1 MNSRPDIAR
10 HQSGVILLEALL
22 AILIFS
28 LGILAL
34 VGLQAAAVKQ
44 SADAKY
50 RTEAALLTNEVIGQM
65 WVSDRT
71 TAVLEANFESPGG
84 AAYNNWLARVGG
96 VLPVAPVANVA
107 GANCPTPAPT
117 ITIDPAGIATAG
129 TATVTVFWRA
139 PNEPLDVNCLPAP
152 HSYVAIAQIR

>member
-1 MNSRPDIAR
+1 MNSQTRLA
-10 HQSGVILLEALL
+10 HQQSGVILLEALL

-50 RTEAALLTNEVIGQM
+50 RTEAALLANEVIGQM

-71 TAVLEANFESPGG
+71 TAVLQANFNGINGTGG
-84 AAYNNWLARVGG
+84 TAYSNWFARVSGG
-96 VLPVAPVANVA
+96 ILPGVVANS
-107 GANCPTPAPT
+107 PTAPT
-117 ITIDPAGIATAG
+117 IAIDGQG
-129 TATVTVFWRA
+129 LATVTLYWVA
-139 PNEPLDVNCLPAP
+139 PNETNTPPRCSDGTAAHC
-152 HSYVAIAQIR
+152 YVAVAQIR

>member
-1 MNSRPDIAR
+1 M
-10 HQSGVILLEALL
+10 ILIESLL

-50 RTEAALLTNEVIGQM
+50 RTEAALLANEVIGQM

-71 TAVLEANFESPGG
+71 TAALQANFNSPGG
-84 AAYNNWLARVGG
+84 GQYNNWFANRVRT
-96 VLPVAPVANVA
+96 VLPGVAANS
-107 GANCPTPAPT
+107 PTAPT
-117 ITIDPAGIATAG
+117 IAVDANGI
-129 TATVTVFWRA
+129 ATVTVFWNA
-139 PNEPLDVNCLPAP
+139 PNEPAGAP
-152 HSYVAIAQIR
+152 IHQYIANAQIR

>member
-1 MNSRPDIAR
+1 MNSQTRFAR
-10 HQSGVILLEALL
+10 QQSGVILLEALL

-50 RTEAALLTNEVIGQM
+50 RTEAALLANEVIGQM

-71 TAVLEANFESPGG
+71 TATLQGNFNSPGG
-84 AAYNNWLARVGG
+84 ADYNNWLVRVGG
-96 VLPVAPVANVA
+96 VLPGVAANPPEIV
-107 GANCPTPAPT
+107 
-117 ITIDPAGIATAG
+117 IDNSGI
-129 TATVTVFWRA
+129 ATVTVRWAA
-139 PNEPLDVNCLPAP
+139 PNEADPAT
-152 HSYVAIAQIR
+152 HSYIAIAQIR

>member
-1 MNSRPDIAR
+1 M
-10 HQSGVILLEALL
+10 ILIESLL

-50 RTEAALLTNEVIGQM
+50 RTEAALLANEIIGQM

-71 TAVLEANFESPGG
+71 TAVLQGNFNSPGG
-84 AAYNNWLARVGG
+84 ARKPRW
-96 VLPVAPVANVA
+96 
-107 GANCPTPAPT
+107 
-117 ITIDPAGIATAG
+117 
-129 TATVTVFWRA
+129 
-139 PNEPLDVNCLPAP
+139 
-152 HSYVAIAQIR
+152 

>member
-1 MNSRPDIAR
+1 MNSRHHCAS

-44 SADAKY
+44 STDARY
-50 RTEAALLTNEVIGQM
+50 RTEAALLTNEIIGQM

-71 TAVLEANFESPGG
+71 TATLQGNFNSPGG
-84 AAYNNWLARVGG
+84 GDYQNWRARVGG
-96 VLPVAPVANVA
+96 ILPGVAAN
-107 GANCPTPAPT
+107 PPT
-117 ITIDPAGIATAG
+117 ITIDPQGI
-129 TATVTVFWRA
+129 ATVTVNWIA
-139 PNEPLDVNCLPAP
+139 PNEPAGTAP
-152 HSYVAIAQIR
+152 HQYVAIAQIR

>member
-1 MNSRPDIAR
+1 M
-10 HQSGVILLEALL
+10 ILIESLL

-50 RTEAALLTNEVIGQM
+50 RTEAALLANEVIGQM

-71 TAVLEANFESPGG
+71 TATLQANFNSPGG

-96 VLPVAPVANVA
+96 VLPGAAANPPNIA
-107 GANCPTPAPT
+107 IGA
-117 ITIDPAGIATAG
+117 DGIAS
-129 TATVTVFWRA
+129 VTVYWVA
-139 PNEPLDVNCLPAP
+139 PNETTTPLLCSDGTPA
-152 HSYVAIAQIR
+152 HCYISIAQIR

>member
-1 MNSRPDIAR
+1 MNSQPDIAR

-50 RTEAALLTNEVIGQM
+50 RTEAALLTNEIIGQM

-71 TAVLEANFESPGG
+71 TAVLQANFNTGG
-84 AAYNNWLARVGG
+84 TAYNNWFARVSGILPG
-96 VLPVAPVANVA
+96 VAANPPTVA
-107 GANCPTPAPT
+107 
-117 ITIDPAGIATAG
+117 IDGQGI
-129 TATVTVFWRA
+129 ATVTVSWAA
-139 PNEPLDVNCLPAP
+139 PNEPAGTQP
-152 HSYVAIAQIR
+152 HQYVAIAQIR

>member
-1 MNSRPDIAR
+1 M
-10 HQSGVILLEALL
+10 ILIEALL

-50 RTEAALLTNEVIGQM
+50 RTEAALLANEVIGQM

-71 TAVLEANFESPGG
+71 TAVLQGNFNSPGG
-84 AAYNNWLARVGG
+84 GDYQNWRDRVGG
-96 VLPVAPVANVA
+96 ILPGVAANS
-107 GANCPTPAPT
+107 PT
-117 ITIDPAGIATAG
+117 IAIDANGIV
-129 TATVTVFWRA
+129 TVTIFWTA
-139 PNEPLDVNCLPAP
+139 PNEPAGTQA
-152 HSYVAIAQIR
+152 HQYVAIAQIR

>member
-71 TAVLEANFESPGG
+71 TANLQGNFNSPGG
-84 AAYNNWLARVGG
+84 ADYNNWLVRVGG
-96 VLPVAPVANVA
+96 VLPGVAANPPEIV
-107 GANCPTPAPT
+107 
-117 ITIDPAGIATAG
+117 IDNSGI
-129 TATVTVFWRA
+129 ATVTVRWAA
-139 PNEPLDVNCLPAP
+139 PNEADPAT
-152 HSYVAIAQIR
+152 HSYIAIAQIR

>member
-1 MNSRPDIAR
+1 M
-10 HQSGVILLEALL
+10 ILIESLL

-50 RTEAALLTNEVIGQM
+50 RTEAALLANEVIGQM

-71 TAVLEANFESPGG
+71 TATLQGNFNSPGG

-96 VLPVAPVANVA
+96 VLPGVVANS
-107 GANCPTPAPT
+107 PTAPT
-117 ITIDPAGIATAG
+117 IAIDADGI
-129 TATVTVFWRA
+129 ATVTVNWNA
-139 PNEPLDVNCLPAP
+139 PNEPAGTPI
-152 HSYVAIAQIR
+152 HQYIAIAQIR